1 MFVGERI
8 ILRTVRSSD
17 MDEYVE
23 LASDI
28 TAQCEHFPRSISSET
43 RIRDSFHRNGMW
55 TDDYGVLLV
64 IEKETQRIIGS
75 VMFFKPVQFYD
86 CFEIGYVTY
95 NPADRGKGY
104 IVEAC
109 RLLIQY
115 LFDLKQIYR
124 IQIQCSPLNIPS
136 NRVALRLGFTLEG
149 TMRQAFISKGKPGDV
164 NVYSILRSEFES
176 KEA

>member
-1 MFVGERI
+1 
-8 ILRTVRSSD
+8 

-23 LASDI
+23 LSSDI
-28 TAQCEHFPRSISSET
+28 TANCEYFPRSFTSET
-43 RIRDSFHRNGMW
+43 RLRESFDRNGMW

-64 IEKETQRIIGS
+64 IEKEPQRIIGS

-95 NPADRGKGY
+95 NPADRNKGY

-115 LFDLKQIYR
+115 LFDLIFFYR
-124 IQIQCSPLNIPS
+124 L
-136 NRVALRLGFTLEG
+136 VA
-149 TMRQAFISKGKPGDV
+149 
-164 NVYSILRSEFES
+164 
-176 KEA
+176 